1 MKRPM
6 NEEMARGIEGFRL
19 PRYGEIP
26 DVGLF
31 LEQTTKYVSGV
42 LAPLGG
48 LTVTS
53 SMISNYVKKK
63 LIESPVKKQY
73 SREQIAYL
81 IFIAMAKGVMP
92 LEGIQTM
99 LRMQKERYDVQVA
112 YDYFC
117 NEFESVLA
125 LVFGLKDTY
134 ENVGAEHSEYKTI
147 LRNAIIAL
155 VHKVYLDR
163 SLAILQSRDDGE

>member
-1 MKRPM
+1 M
-6 NEEMARGIEGFRL
+6 NEDMVKGIEGFRL

-63 LIESPVKKQY
+63 LIESPTKKQY
-73 SREQIAYL
+73 SREQIARL
-81 IFIAMAKGVMP
+81 IFIAMAKSVLS

-99 LRMQKERYDVQVA
+99 LCMQKETYDVRVA

-117 NEFESVLA
+117 CEFESILA

-134 ENVGAEHSEYKTI
+134 ENVGVEHSEQKTI

-163 SLAILQSRDDGE
+163 SLTLLQSRQEQA